1 MKPDDI
7 RHLIHGEFNANQKS
21 SARTNTKKTTIWSIG
36 WIGVDRFEGVWHPN
50 FINPLE
56 YEKSFHNQL
65 SLPQAQLFCA
75 PPPVTTG
82 YAQTNRPGQIGL
94 NQYYDYCRCHHQHSF
109 QRNGWTLK
117 ILLLCLITPPPHP
130 SNKIGKCRQ
139 KANSC
144 RCKKCFYQT
153 KLDFRLVSQ
162 EHLGHQSSGVF
173 FLY

>member
-1 MKPDDI
+1 MNLADVEEWEKLHKCSHP
-7 RHLIHGEFNANQKS
+7 S
-21 SARTNTKKTTIWSIG
+21 SMSSIG

-56 YEKSFHNQL
+56 YEKSFQNQL
-65 SLPQAQLFCA
+65 CLPQAQLFCA

-117 ILLLCLITPPPHP
+117 ILLLCLITLNSGALTFFWGLFLVPFQNGPFLQWVRKTHN
-130 SNKIGKCRQ
+130 SNGFPVNFCALNIFW
-139 KANSC
+139 
-144 RCKKCFYQT
+144 FYQST
-153 KLDFRLVSQ
+153 NF
-162 EHLGHQSSGVF
+162 
-173 FLY
+173 Y

>member
-1 MKPDDI
+1 MFNLPDKVYLNLKMNPDDI
-7 RHLIHGEFNANQKS
+7 RPLIHGEVNANQKS

-65 SLPQAQLFCA
+65 SLPQAQLFV
-75 PPPVTTG
+75 PLPPVSTG

-117 ILLLCLITPPPHP
+117 ILLLCLITTPLPPLPRLWKSSMYGDYPPPSP
-130 SNKIGKCRQ
+130 
-139 KANSC
+139 
-144 RCKKCFYQT
+144 T
-153 KLDFRLVSQ
+153 KDWIL
-162 EHLGHQSSGVF
+162 
-173 FLY
+173 

>member
-1 MKPDDI
+1 MFNLPDKVYLNLKMNPDDI
-7 RHLIHGEFNANQKS
+7 RPLIHGEVNANQKS

-65 SLPQAQLFCA
+65 SLPQAQLFV
-75 PPPVTTG
+75 PLPPVSTG

-109 QRNGWTLK
+109 PRNGCK
-117 ILLLCLITPPPHP
+117 Y
-130 SNKIGKCRQ
+130 
-139 KANSC
+139 
-144 RCKKCFYQT
+144 KKCFYQT
-153 KLDFRLVSQ
+153 KLDFRLVSR